1 MLNLRQMLVPA
12 IACALLLAGCTATP
26 EASRD
31 SDADAKRF
39 DSAPGS
45 ATVYLY
51 RADGPDNRGFTTLW
65 LDGRLIGEITPASY
79 FRVNVRPGKNALTAY
94 AGDNGRL
101 EFETRSDGVYYV
113 AISVRGGYG
122 AQNSTFSLVSPEVGR
137 AQILRCC
144 NLLETW
150 KPGQTRIPL

>member
-1 MLNLRQMLVPA
+1 MQNICKTVL
-12 IACALLLAGCTATP
+12 ALFVCGLILAGCSATP

-45 ATVYLY
+45 AIVYLY

-79 FRVNVRPGKNALTAY
+79 FRVSVRPGTNSLPAY

-101 EFETRSDGVYYV
+101 DFETRSDGVYFV

-122 AQNSTFSLVSPEVGR
+122 AQGSTFSLVAPDVAR

-144 NLLETW
+144 SLLETW
-150 KPGQTRIPL
+150 KPGQTRVPL

>member
-1 MLNLRQMLVPA
+1 MPDLRKT
-12 IACALLLAGCTATP
+12 IAHIIGYALLLTGCTATP

-45 ATVYLY
+45 AIVYLY
-51 RADGPDNRGFTTLW
+51 RADSPDNRGFTTLW

-79 FRVNVRPGKNALTAY
+79 FRVSVRPGKNALTAY

-113 AISVRGGYG
+113 
-122 AQNSTFSLVSPEVGR
+122 LD
-137 AQILRCC
+137 
-144 NLLETW
+144 TW

>member
-1 MLNLRQMLVPA
+1 MRNLRKTFAALA
-12 IACALLLAGCTATP
+12 ACALLLCGCTATP

-45 ATVYLY
+45 AIVYLY
-51 RADGPDNRGFTTLW
+51 RADSPDNRGFTTLW

-79 FRVNVRPGKNALTAY
+79 FRVSVRPGKNALTAY

-122 AQNSTFSLVSPEVGR
+122 AQGSTFSLVSPEMGR
-137 AQILRCC
+137 EQILRCC
-144 NLLETW
+144 SLLETW
-150 KPGQTRIPL
+150 KPGQTRMPL